1 MALNNVAERLAHLR
15 QKLVQKQIDGVLISQ
30 GENRAYISGLASW
43 DGYLLVTANESILAT
58 DSRYTE
64 AARMQAP
71 GFAIF
76 QVTGK
81 TEQWLPRLAGMVVD
95 AKRIG
100 FESDNLTFAQHCLF
114 ADILTKAGVSIELV
128 PVEGLV
134 LNLRMVKDPSE
145 IDVIARAAEVTDQ
158 SLAHLMHRIHP
169 GMTELEAAWEIE
181 KFMREHDSQSVA
193 FDLIVA
199 AGPNS
204 ALPHHV
210 PSSRPIQAG
219 EPIVIDIGAR
229 IGGYCSDLTRTICLG
244 KPDDQ
249 FKKVYDI
256 VLGAQ
261 LAALALVKEGMT
273 GEAADAVARTF
284 IKEAG
289 YGDAFGHSLGHGVGR
304 EVHEMPRLGP
314 NSTDVLSNGMV
325 FSIEPGIYLPGW
337 GGVRIEDLVTLE
349 DGKIRTLSKAPKV
362 DR

>member
-1 MALNNVAERLAHLR
+1 MAPSKVAERLARLR
-15 QKLVQKQIDGVLISQ
+15 QKLLDKQIDGILISQ
-30 GENRAYISGLASW
+30 GENRAYVSGMPSW
-43 DGYLLVTANESILAT
+43 DGYLLVTASQALLAT

-64 AARMQAP
+64 AASMQAP
-71 GFAIF
+71 DFAVFPIA
-76 QVTGK
+76 GK
-81 TEQWLPRLAGMVVD
+81 TEQWLPKLAGMVTDVR
-95 AKRIG
+95 RIG
-100 FESDNLTFAQHCLF
+100 FESDNLTFAQHHLF
-114 ADILTKAGVSIELV
+114 GDVLAKAGIAIELV

-134 LNLRMVKDPSE
+134 LNLRMVKEPSE
-145 IDVIARAAEVTDQ
+145 IDLIARAAEITDQ

-219 EPIVIDIGAR
+219 EPVVIDIGAR
-229 IGGYCSDLTRTICLG
+229 IGGYCSDLTRTVCLG

-261 LAALALVKEGMT
+261 LAALGMVKEGMT
-273 GEAADAVARTF
+273 GEAADAIARTF

-325 FSIEPGIYLPGW
+325 FSIEPGVYLPGW

-349 DGKIRTLSKAPKV
+349 GGRLRILSKALKIET
-362 DR
+362 

>member
-1 MALNNVAERLAHLR
+1 MALNSAGRLARLR
-15 QKLVQKQIDGVLISQ
+15 QKLVEKQLDGILVSHN
-30 GENRAYISGLASW
+30 ENRAYLSGMGSW
-43 DGYLLVTANESILAT
+43 DGYLLITANEAVLAT

-64 AARMQAP
+64 AAKMQAP

-76 QVTGK
+76 QIAGK
-81 TEQWLPRLAGMVVD
+81 TEQWLPKLAGMAVG
-95 AKRIG
+95 AKRVG
-100 FESDNLTFAQHCLF
+100 FESDNLTFAQHHLF
-114 ADILTKAGVSIELV
+114 ADVLTKAGISIEMV
-128 PVEGLV
+128 PIEGLV
-134 LNLRMVKDPSE
+134 LALRMVKEPAEVDL
-145 IDVIARAAEVTDQ
+145 IVRAAEITDQ

-169 GMTELEAAWEIE
+169 GMTELEATWEIE

-219 EPIVIDIGAR
+219 EPVVIDIGAR

-244 KPDDQ
+244 TPDAQ

-261 LAALALVKEGMT
+261 LAALAIVKEGMT

-289 YGDAFGHSLGHGVGR
+289 HGDAFGHSLGHGVGL
-304 EVHEMPRLGP
+304 EIHEMPRLGP

-349 DGKIRTLSKAPKV
+349 NGRLRILSKAPKIEK
-362 DR
+362 